1 MVWIQQH
8 HNAKLIGQ
16 IFNISHVLGWCS
28 FMHKLISLSN
38 IFDYNKRIE
47 GHLCI
52 CCCCWLHI
60 KLCSSWNSLSTK
72 WESGWFMISLWIF
85 RPWYAQ
91 MKNDGAMDKQLPIC
105 GRMGLQSWK
114 ISIGIISSLFF
125 PVLHQNIALLR
136 NLVSRV
142 LVQGPRNHFCSTPTC
157 ASSISDQS
165 LNTAVPLFKIIKKK
179 RSKKLCT
186 SSFCRLVP

>member
-38 IFDYNKRIE
+38 ILDYNKRIE

-52 CCCCWLHI
+52 CCCWLHI

-105 GRMGLQSWK
+105 GRMVLQSWK
-114 ISIGIISSLFF
+114 ISIDIISSLFKLSCF
-125 PVLHQNIALLR
+125 ASEHCSSPQPSL
-136 NLVSRV
+136 
-142 LVQGPRNHFCSTPTC
+142 QGPGSRSSWSFLLNPNLCKLHLGPIFEYSCSF
-157 ASSISDQS
+157 
-165 LNTAVPLFKIIKKK
+165 V
-179 RSKKLCT
+179 
-186 SSFCRLVP
+186 